1 MSAEESQQAGSRAR
15 ARFGLAPDAVVFGC
29 YGGLSPDK
37 RLPQVLAA
45 FAASRAYMPTA
56 HLLLAGAVPEHY
68 DLQRDIE
75 RHDLRDCV
83 TLTGYL
89 ATDAAFTEC
98 IAACDVA
105 LNLRWPTAREVSGPW
120 LRCLAAGK
128 PTVIIDLAH
137 LSDVPTV
144 DPRTWRPNTDTDPDR
159 SPAFHTPCAVALDIL
174 DEDHSLRLAMRR
186 LGTDPA
192 LRQALG
198 HAARIYWQQAHSID
212 AMIADY
218 HRLIAE
224 AIRHTATAIPLPAHL
239 LDDGRG
245 TLERVLDPFGLPS
258 PFGLSPHAPSARS
271 RAVPCGPGSTQ

>member
-1 MSAEESQQAGSRAR
+1 M
-15 ARFGLAPDAVVFGC
+15 
-29 YGGLSPDK
+29 
-37 RLPQVLAA
+37 LAA
-45 FAASRAYMPTA
+45 FAASRAYLPTA

-75 RHDLRDCV
+75 RHNLTDRV

-89 ATDAAFTEC
+89 AGDAQFTES

-137 LSDVPTV
+137 LSDVPTL
-144 DPRTWRPNTDTDPDR
+144 DPRTWRPNTTAAHSDR
-159 SPAFHTPCAVALDIL
+159 SPAPHTPCAVALDIL

-186 LGTDPA
+186 LGTDLA
-192 LRQALG
+192 LRQALSE
-198 HAARIYWQQAHSID
+198 AARTYWQQAHSID
-212 AMIADY
+212 AMIVDY
-218 HRLIAE
+218 RELIAE

-239 LDDGRG
+239 LNDCRG
-245 TLERVLDPFGLPS
+245 TLERVLEPFGLPS
-258 PFGLSPHAPSARS
+258 PLGPSPHAASTRAR
-271 RAVPCGPGSTQ
+271 ALGDGPGSTQ